1 MGCLRLLGRSDR
13 PWRSLDASV
22 ASLYPIANLV
32 LGVAEKRDNM
42 YSILSMLSSFQVC
55 TLMLLGGSVQKSTK
69 DLSPLRD
76 TPFFYTHAR
85 LGRRSEKASPAR
97 PLSDETFALQHAMTA
112 YAAASFEFSQLELT
126 SSHRISV
133 SRSHVCV
140 FPSCKP
146 VISRRR
152 LCFGWVR
159 RVGSSQVR
167 SRRACVKT
175 N

>member
-76 TPFFYTHAR
+76 TPFFLYTRQAWPKV
-85 LGRRSEKASPAR
+85 GKGQSSPA
-97 PLSDETFALQHAMTA
+97 
-112 YAAASFEFSQLELT
+112 
-126 SSHRISV
+126 
-133 SRSHVCV
+133 
-140 FPSCKP
+140 
-146 VISRRR
+146 
-152 LCFGWVR
+152 
-159 RVGSSQVR
+159 
-167 SRRACVKT
+167 VK
-175 N
+175 